1 MSALIAFGV
10 IITGAPMG
18 AEAANAK
25 LYEMR
30 SYHANPGKMEAVH
43 ARFRDHACRLLKK
56 HGMDPIGFWVPADA
70 ADAGNGLLIWILAW
84 PDRQTRDNKWAEFMA
99 DPEWQKAFNES
110 EKDGKL
116 VEKAVIHFLSP
127 TDFSMSVHNTV
138 AGLTTITAGL
148 PMPATSLAAGEDGLQ
163 AGLMEACAWLGCQD
177 APVLVLCF
185 DGQVP
190 AFYQPWVDTGVP
202 PYAVGM
208 LLTRG
213 SQWRYR
219 GSTAGTTGA
228 SALPQPL
235 QFLRS
240 WLKGESACLL
250 DAGAQQRCWQC

>member
-1 MSALIAFGV
+1 MREPGFSLLDIAAL
-10 IITGAPMG
+10 APG
-18 AEAANAK
+18 LA
-25 LYEMR
+25 
-30 SYHANPGKMEAVH
+30 H
-43 ARFRDHACRLLKK
+43 
-56 HGMDPIGFWVPADA
+56 A
-70 ADAGNGLLIWILAW
+70 ADWANWAADGVW
-84 PDRQTRDNKWAEFMA
+84 PDNAALPATPRIPPMQARRMSVAARLAVQLALELMARWQPGYLICISRHGELQRTQTLLQKLIRAE
-99 DPEWQKAFNES
+99 P
-110 EKDGKL
+110 
-116 VEKAVIHFLSP
+116 LSP

-148 PMPATSLAAGEDGLQ
+148 PMAATSLAAGEDGLQ

-235 QFLRS
+235 QFWRS